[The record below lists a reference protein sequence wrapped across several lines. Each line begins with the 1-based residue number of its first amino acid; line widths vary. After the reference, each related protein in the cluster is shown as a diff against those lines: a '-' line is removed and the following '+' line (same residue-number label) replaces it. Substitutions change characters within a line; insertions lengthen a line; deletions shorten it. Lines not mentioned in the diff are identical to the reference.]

1 MGQKVNPHGL
11 RVGVIKD
18 WDSRW
23 FVKDS
28 EFGKTLVS
36 DYNLRKFL
44 KKHLYDAGVPKIE
57 IERNNQMAR
66 VIIHCARPGRV
77 IGRGGSEIDK
87 LRDDIAKILGK
98 APGEVSVQ
106 AVEIKYPDLNAQ
118 LVAESIGQQLE
129 NRVSFRRAMK
139 QAIMRTMKLDAKG
152 IKVAVSGL
160 LGGADIARTEHYHE
174 GTIPLQTIR
183 ADIDYGQH
191 AALTKMGL
199 IGIKVWI
206 YKGEVL
212 TAVKRD
218 ERASDERNNSV
229 RENSQRRPRN
239 NDRRRDG
246 DDRQFAPRGDRP
258 PRDNNFRDNRGGG
271 RTDNRP
277 PRSDGA
283 PPSGDRGAGG
293 GFNRDNRGS
302 DNRGS
307 GGGFN
312 RSGGGGGRSGGGFNR
327 DRTPPAPPVNFG
339 NRKTGAPRSQP
350 PRRPEPEVVEA
361 TANENVGN
369 VSGNAE
375 E

>member
-11 RVGVIKD
+11 RVGIIKD

-36 DYNLRKFL
+36 DYNLRKYL
-44 KKHLYDAGVPKIE
+44 KKQLFDAGVPKIE

-66 VIIHCARPGRV
+66 VIIHCARPGKV
-77 IGRGGSEIDK
+77 IGRQGSEIDK
-87 LRDDIAKILGK
+87 LKDEIARILGK
-98 APGEVSVQ
+98 PPGEVSVS
-106 AVEIKYPDLNAQ
+106 AVEIRSPDLNAQ
-118 LVAESIGQQLE
+118 LVAENIGQQLE

-139 QAIMRTMKLDAKG
+139 QAIARTMKLGAKG

-199 IGIKVWI
+199 IGVKVWI

-218 ERASDERNNSV
+218 THIAEERNNRV
-229 RENSQRRPRN
+229 RDAANRG
-239 NDRRRDG
+239 DRR
-246 DDRQFAPRGDRP
+246 PRGDRRDGEGRFP
-258 PRDNNFRDNRGGG
+258 PRDNNFNRDR
-271 RTDNRP
+271 RP
-277 PRSDGA
+277 PRADGQQQQGGGF
-283 PPSGDRGAGG
+283 SRGEGGAGRSEGG
-293 GFNRDNRGS
+293 GFNRGERRD
-302 DNRGS
+302 
-307 GGGFN
+307 N
-312 RSGGGGGRSGGGFNR
+312 RSGGGGFNR
-327 DRTPPAPPVNFG
+327 GGRDRNAPPAPPTNYG

-350 PRRPEPEVVEA
+350 RAKP
-361 TANENVGN
+361 
-369 VSGNAE
+369 AE
-375 E
+375 ETVAEAPAQQQAEGGSSDVNA

>member
-11 RVGVIKD
+11 RVGIIKD

-66 VIIHCARPGRV
+66 VIIHCARPGKV
-77 IGRGGSEIDK
+77 IGRAGSEIDRLK
-87 LRDDIAKILGK
+87 EEIARILGK
-98 APGEVSVQ
+98 PSGEVSVS
-106 AVEIKYPDLNAQ
+106 AAEVKFPDLNAQ

-139 QAIMRTMKLDAKG
+139 QAIARTMKLNAKG
-152 IKVAVSGL
+152 IKVMVSGL

-218 ERASDERNNSV
+218 ARVADERNSRV
-229 RENSQRRPRN
+229 RENFQQRRPRG
-239 NDRRRDG
+239 DRRDNRDG
-246 DDRQFAPRGDRP
+246 GDDRP
-258 PRDNNFRDNRGGG
+258 PRDNNFRDNRGSRPPRADGDRPPRADG
-271 RTDNRP
+271 DNRP
-277 PRSDGA
+277 PR
-283 PPSGDRGAGG
+283 
-293 GFNRDNRGS
+293 DNR
-302 DNRGS
+302 S

-312 RSGGGGGRSGGGFNR
+312 RNNR

-339 NRKTGAPRSQP
+339 NRKTGAPRSQQRKP
-350 PRRPEPEVVEA
+350 AEPAEVNNEAVA
-361 TANENVGN
+361 TADAAEQ
-369 VSGNAE
+369 AE